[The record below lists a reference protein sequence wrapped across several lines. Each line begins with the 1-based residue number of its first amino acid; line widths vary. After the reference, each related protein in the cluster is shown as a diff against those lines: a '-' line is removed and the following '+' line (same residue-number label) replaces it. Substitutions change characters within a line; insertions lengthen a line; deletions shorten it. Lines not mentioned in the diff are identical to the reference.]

1 MKLRLKNEYFNQI
14 IDKILKIETINLKFS
29 DEVETIELSQKEMD
43 KIISFIN
50 VDLFSRWINVS
61 GDLEYY
67 LYFNIERSKSGKY
80 TTKKIDYQLSNYRIC
95 FMIFKLEDDYYQLNW
110 SFYIRGSDNKYH
122 YQNRDNRDEMEFT
135 KYFDQLSGL
144 KKCLNKLSMI
154 LSS

>member
-1 MKLRLKNEYFNQI
+1 MNQI
-14 IDKILKIETINLKFS
+14 LNIRGIDLKHNEDVDTL
-29 DEVETIELSQKEMD
+29 ELSNDEIN
-43 KIISFIN
+43 KIRGFLSI
-50 VDLFSRWINVS
+50 DLFGRYINVS

-80 TTKKIDYQLSNYRIC
+80 TTRKIDYQLSNYRIC